1 MYFTE
6 GRLRAYERMMQEK
19 PRHEHESPAQPVRDK
34 DCKRCRYF
42 DKHNEKCSKEKCVV
56 PDD

>member
-19 PRHEHESPAQPVRDK
+19 PRHEHDPVKTMPDR
-34 DCKRCRYF
+34 DCKHCLHY
-42 DKHNEKCSKEKCVV
+42 DTQHEKCSKERCIVFRE
-56 PDD
+56 